1 MARRKTARKTT
12 RRRSKQG
19 INLLNA
25 AQSYV
30 VASSATKA
38 FFGTDLMP
46 FLTEGWLTNKTT
58 ATDNSWELSMAEIIN
73 RTVMGGTGS
82 MGGSWNAGGIP
93 MAIKH
98 NLRKNSGALATMILA
113 PVAFNAAKKIT
124 AKPRRDANKL
134 LKMAGLN
141 TVVKV

>member
-1 MARRKTARKTT
+1 MAARRRGKKST

-38 FFGTDLMP
+38 FFGVELVP

-58 ATDNSWELSMAEIIN
+58 NTDNSWELSMSELIN
-73 RTVMGGTGS
+73 RTIMGGTGS
-82 MGGSWNAGGIP
+82 MGGTWNTGGIP

-98 NLRKNSGALATMILA
+98 NLRKNSGAIATMILA

>member
-1 MARRKTARKTT
+1 MAARRSRKKTT
-12 RRRSKQG
+12 RRRTKQG
-19 INLLNA
+19 VNLINA

-38 FFGTDLMP
+38 FFGTNLIP
-46 FLTEGWLTNKTT
+46 FLTEGWLTDKTT
-58 ATDNSWELSMAEIIN
+58 ATDNSWELSMSELIN
-73 RTVMGGTGS
+73 RTIQGGTGS
-82 MGGSWNAGGIP
+82 MGGMWNTGGIP

-98 NLRKNSGALATMILA
+98 NLRQNSGAIATMILA

>member
-1 MARRKTARKTT
+1 
-12 RRRSKQG
+12 
-19 INLLNA
+19 
-25 AQSYV
+25 
-30 VASSATKA
+30 
-38 FFGTDLMP
+38 MP

-73 RTVMGGTGS
+73 RTVMGGSGA
-82 MGGSWNAGGIP
+82 MGGNWDAGGIP
-93 MAIKH
+93 KAIKH
-98 NLRKNSGALATMILA
+98 NLRTNSGALATMILA